1 MTRSRRR
8 HEASFVFAINPSNSL
23 FVQRNST
30 RIENLRAKTAKFNSQ
45 HCARTSQ
52 IAQVLARGFYL
63 EGVLLQHTPD
73 SVGESRAAGRR
84 ILIVPQLAVI
94 YRVLPDDRL
103 GKSAT
108 SARLGRRKNENTSAR
123 VSIRSQTGSDTI
135 GEWPS

>member
-23 FVQRNST
+23 FLQRNST

-63 EGVLLQHTPD
+63 EGV
-73 SVGESRAAGRR
+73 SRKGA
-84 ILIVPQLAVI
+84 
-94 YRVLPDDRL
+94 
-103 GKSAT
+103 K
-108 SARLGRRKNENTSAR
+108 KEENTS
-123 VSIRSQTGSDTI
+123 TLNKKTI
-135 GEWPS
+135 SAWQNG